1 MANLFVPDQ
10 YNLWIHLLT
19 AVVRQ
24 SWNHRGLGD
33 RGKAGLTVTH
43 LLSQIPLWNNSCC
56 SRAVGERT
64 GECSRIGGR
73 HNNRFAIVSD
83 PLSYLYTSASPG
95 KLIALHCRKA
105 PVSKQPNSWRAKKC
119 QMAKKGRMRFKSSP
133 HVHKGRACD
142 SFKCVSHMWQPL
154 LRRRYLEEVIKSQ
167 IGAERLFCSWEKD
180 WMFKGPAAAGLVVM
194 LVGNMVIGNR
204 VEVDSWRYCNWQE
217 RQENRW
223 SGSLR
228 WADRAAVGLQCQ
240 RGQKIETREKVGK
253 TAISGLEL
261 SEFIKFVQN
270 NLDLNVKK
278 ALMANIAKTR
288 KWELQKLL

>member
-1 MANLFVPDQ
+1 M
-10 YNLWIHLLT
+10 
-19 AVVRQ
+19 
-24 SWNHRGLGD
+24 
-33 RGKAGLTVTH
+33 
-43 LLSQIPLWNNSCC
+43 
-56 SRAVGERT
+56 
-64 GECSRIGGR
+64 
-73 HNNRFAIVSD
+73 
-83 PLSYLYTSASPG
+83 
-95 KLIALHCRKA
+95 
-105 PVSKQPNSWRAKKC
+105 PNG
-119 QMAKKGRMRFKSSP
+119 QKKGRMRFKSSP

-154 LRRRYLEEVIKSQ
+154 LRGRYLEEVIKSQ